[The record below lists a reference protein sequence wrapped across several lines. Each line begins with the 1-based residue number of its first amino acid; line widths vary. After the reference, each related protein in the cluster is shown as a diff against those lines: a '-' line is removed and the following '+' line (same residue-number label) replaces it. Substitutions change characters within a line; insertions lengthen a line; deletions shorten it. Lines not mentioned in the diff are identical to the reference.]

1 MTRSQTSTPGSA
13 DGSASWRAWLAER
26 LPPRRPAGGPPTS
39 RAIFVDRTE
48 AEERALITEARAW
61 QSVKYDAGLGALTW
75 DHRWGGAGLPP
86 EQERAFARL
95 EQEFAVPQRHDLLE
109 VTVSLV
115 APPLRDFGDPHQHQ
129 RYIRAFLRADELCCQ
144 LFSEPGAG
152 SDLAAAA
159 TRARRSDGGWIVDGQ
174 KVWTSG
180 AQHADWGFLIAR
192 TDPDAPKH
200 RGLSAFLVRLDDPGI
215 MIRPIRQMTG
225 GSSFNEVF
233 LSGVTVPDDQRI
245 GEPGDGWRVALTLLG
260 YERAVSGDLLGTGG
274 RAADLVELARR
285 TGALGDPV
293 LARRVGEALV
303 REQCAALLGRR
314 RAERLAL
321 GEPGAA
327 DGSVG
332 KLVWSQNLTLIG
344 DVAAELLGPRI
355 CADTGIDDTYAW
367 SEHLLGAPG
376 YRIAGGSDEI
386 QRTIIGERGLGLPR
400 EPH

>member
-1 MTRSQTSTPGSA
+1 
-13 DGSASWRAWLAER
+13 
-26 LPPRRPAGGPPTS
+26 
-39 RAIFVDRTE
+39 VDRTE
-48 AEERALITEARAW
+48 EQERALITAAREW
-61 QSVKYDAGLGALTW
+61 QTVKYDAGHGALTW
-75 DHRWGGAGLPP
+75 EPRWGGAGLGP

-95 EQEFAVPQRHDLLE
+95 EQEFAVPQRHDLVE

-115 APPLRDFGDPHQHQ
+115 APTVRDFGSGKQ
-129 RYIRAFLRADELCCQ
+129 RERHIRAFLRADELCCQ

-152 SDLAAAA
+152 SDLAAAS
-159 TRARRSDGGWIVDGQ
+159 TRARRGDGGWIVDGQ

-192 TDPDAPKH
+192 TDAEAPKH

-215 MIRPIRQMTG
+215 TIRPIRQMTG

-233 LSGVTVPDDQRI
+233 LSGVTVPDDHRI
-245 GEPGDGWRVALTLLG
+245 GEPSDGWRVALTLLS

-274 RAADLVELARR
+274 RASDLVELARR
-285 TGALGDPV
+285 TGV
-293 LARRVGEALV
+293 LDDLVVARRVGEALA
-303 REQCAALLGRR
+303 REHCAALLGRL
-314 RAERLAL
+314 RAERLAA
-321 GEPGAA
+321 GKPGAA
-327 DGSVG
+327 DGSMG

-344 DVAAELLGPRI
+344 NVAAEILGPRI
-355 CADTGIDDTYAW
+355 CADTGVEDTYAW

-386 QRTIIGERGLGLPR
+386 QRNIIGERGLGLPR